1 MRIAGSESFS
11 ANEQSAGIEPLGT
24 RQSDGPQTAQAFG

>member
-24 RQSDGPQTAQAFG
+24 RHSDGPQTAQAFG